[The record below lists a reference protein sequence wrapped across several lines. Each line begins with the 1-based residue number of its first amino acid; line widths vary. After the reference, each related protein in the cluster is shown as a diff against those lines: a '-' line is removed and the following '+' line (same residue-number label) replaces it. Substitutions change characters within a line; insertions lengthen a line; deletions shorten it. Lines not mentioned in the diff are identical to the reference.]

1 MRTTQHQKIMRHLK
15 NHKGLTVLE
24 GMMYYGIVCLPKRIQ
39 ELREQGDRIISVK
52 NKHPDTGQRYTRYEL
67 EDVVH

>member
-1 MRTTQHQKIMRHLK
+1 MRTTQHQKIRRHLN

-39 ELREQGDRIISVK
+39 ELREQGDRIISV
-52 NKHPDTGQRYTRYEL
+52 
-67 EDVVH
+67 